1 VTRSPLAR
9 PLALTLVALTAVVAV
24 VLGAC
29 QSTPQASPVSDP
41 KVILT
46 NTVTS
51 LKDVKTLEFSGSFS
65 GAAKVS
71 QLGGT
76 LDLSTMKVSG
86 QVDFPNKKAKA
97 TLDAPSLLGTKIDAI
112 LIDTVAY
119 LKVAGPLAI
128 ALNAS
133 ADKWTK
139 IPVPQGSGNPAAA
152 ATDPAQAAQELQAQL
167 DKLPTPP
174 VKQPDEKCGDQDC
187 YHVTVHV
194 SAADMKTMDPTS
206 SVNADT
212 TLDVWSR
219 KSDFRPAKLA
229 VSVVSVDIGTV
240 GASIDIRY
248 DVSVSIDAPPADQVV
263 EASGLALPPLPSQ

>member
-1 VTRSPLAR
+1 VIRR
-9 PLALTLVALTAVVAV
+9 PLALTLVALAAVVAV

-46 NTVTS
+46 NTLTS
-51 LKDVKTLEFSGSFS
+51 LKDVKTLEFNGSFTGS
-65 GAAKVS
+65 AKVP
-71 QLGGT
+71 QLGE
-76 LDLSTMKVSG
+76 LDLSSMKISG
-86 QVDFPNKKAKA
+86 QADIPNMKAKA

-112 LIDTVAY
+112 LIDTTAY

-139 IPVPQGSGNPAAA
+139 IPVPQGSDNPAAV
-152 ATDPAQAAQELQAQL
+152 ATDPAKAAQDLQAQL

-174 VKQPDEKCGDQDC
+174 VKQADEKCGDQDC

-194 SAADMKTMDPTS
+194 SAADMKAMDPTS
-206 SVNADT
+206 SVNGDT

-229 VSVVSVDIGTV
+229 VSVTSVDLGTI
-240 GASIDIRY
+240 GASIDITY
-248 DVSVSIDAPPADQVV
+248 DGSVSIEAPPADQVV
-263 EASGLALPPLPSQ
+263 EASGLALPMPSQ

>member
-1 VTRSPLAR
+1 VIRR
-9 PLALTLVALTAVVAV
+9 PLALTTLALTAVIAV

-46 NTVTS
+46 NTLTS
-51 LKDVKTLEFSGSFS
+51 LKDIKTLEFSGSFT
-65 GAAKVS
+65 GAAKVP
-71 QLGGT
+71 QLGD
-76 LDLSTMKVSG
+76 LDLSTMKLAG
-86 QVDFPNKKAKA
+86 QADIPNKKAKV

-112 LIDTVAY
+112 LIDATAY

-139 IPVPQGSGNPAAA
+139 IAVPQSSGNPADV
-152 ATDPAQAAQELQAQL
+152 ATDPAKAAQDLQAQL

-174 VKQPDEKCGDQDC
+174 VKQADEKCGDQDC
-187 YHVTVHV
+187 YHVTVHI
-194 SAADMKTMDPTS
+194 SQADMKTLDPTS
-206 SVNADT
+206 SVNGDVT
-212 TLDVWSR
+212 IDVWSR
-219 KSDFRPAKLA
+219 KSDFRPARIA
-229 VSVVSVDIGTV
+229 ASIASVDLGTF
-240 GASIDIRY
+240 GATIDIKY

-263 EASGLALPPLPSQ
+263 EASGGLVIPLPSQ